1 MTTRTLVVAPHP
13 DDEILGCGGTLLR
26 RRAEGGEVDW
36 LLVTGMSVAA
46 GWPAERVRQRDEE
59 IARAASMVGFRKV
72 VQLGLPPTRLDAAPL
87 GDLVGRIGDVIR
99 DCQPDEIF
107 VPSPADVHSDHRVV
121 FDAVSSCTKWFRYPS
136 VRRVLAYEALSET
149 DFALHPDIAFRPNVF
164 VDISGQ
170 LERKLEILRVYAS
183 EFAPHPFPRSEEAV
197 RALALL
203 RGAASG
209 FAAAEAFQLLR
220 ERS

>member
-36 LLVTGMSVAA
+36 LLVTGMSEAA
-46 GWPAERVRQRDEE
+46 GWPPERVRQRDEE
-59 IARAASMVGFRKV
+59 IARAGAMVGFRKV
-72 VQLGLPPTRLDAAPL
+72 VQLGLPPARLDTAPL
-87 GDLVGRIGDVIR
+87 GDLVGRIGEVIR

-136 VRRVLAYEALSET
+136 VRRVLAYETLSET
-149 DFALHPDIAFRPNVF
+149 DFALHPEIAFRPNVF

-197 RALALL
+197 RALAVL

-209 FAAAEAFQLLR
+209 CVAAEAFQLLR